1 MYQQQQPKNNSMLT
15 PLPDADWAYTV
26 LADLKRCVREYG
38 TAATESSCPDVR
50 KMFTSLMSSTLQM
63 QGELYTAMQQA
74 KMYDTSSP
82 VLRQEIQKQICY
94 LSTDAAADAGLH
106 STAHGRPAEHSA
118 AYAATSD
125 AAYFSAAIHRGT
137 AVLCSSAA
145 AIYPAANASA
155 CPSSSATAF
164 LQLIGR
170 AGRPEELLPAC
181 CFSLSK

>member
-1 MYQQQQPKNNSMLT
+1 MYQQQQPKTNSMLT

-82 VLRQEIQKQICY
+82 VLRQEIQKQIATY
-94 LSTDAAADAGLH
+94 QQTQQQTQGFIQQRMGGQQSVQPHMQPQAMQPISQQPYIGAQQSYAPQQQQYIQPQMPRH
-106 STAHGRPAEHSA
+106 VPAPQQQHF
-118 AYAATSD
+118 Y
-125 AAYFSAAIHRGT
+125 
-137 AVLCSSAA
+137 
-145 AIYPAANASA
+145 N
-155 CPSSSATAF
+155 
-164 LQLIGR
+164 
-170 AGRPEELLPAC
+170 
-181 CFSLSK
+181 